1 MKVLWIITLLALLVS
16 FAKDRKKTHQA
27 LKIAFKRFTC
37 ILPAFITMLIL
48 VSIALYLL
56 PDRVIMAYLKG
67 QGKFIGTVIAALIGS
82 ITFMP
87 GFIAFPLCGILLK
100 KGVPYMVLAAFST
113 TLMMV
118 GVLTYPV
125 EKAYLGTKV
134 TVVRNLLSLLIA
146 LIVALTIGICFGEV
160 F

>member
-16 FAKDRKKTHQA
+16 FAKDRSKTHQA
-27 LKIAFKRFTC
+27 LKIAFKRFTR

-146 LIVALTIGICFGEV
+146 LIVALAIGICFGEV